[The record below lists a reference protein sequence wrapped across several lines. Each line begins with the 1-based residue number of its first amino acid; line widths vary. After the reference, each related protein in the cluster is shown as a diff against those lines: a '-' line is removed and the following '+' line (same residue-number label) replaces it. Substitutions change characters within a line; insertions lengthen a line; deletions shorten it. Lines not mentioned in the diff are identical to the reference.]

1 MRGLRSDSQ
10 ELAKWEAQNEKVFQA
25 QAAAEILRA
34 EIGVPNVKVFEQ
46 TPRSEALSE
55 QIDQAAELDEHRKGR
70 PG

>member
-1 MRGLRSDSQ
+1 MISKSWPSWKGTKR
-10 ELAKWEAQNEKVFQA
+10 EVFQA